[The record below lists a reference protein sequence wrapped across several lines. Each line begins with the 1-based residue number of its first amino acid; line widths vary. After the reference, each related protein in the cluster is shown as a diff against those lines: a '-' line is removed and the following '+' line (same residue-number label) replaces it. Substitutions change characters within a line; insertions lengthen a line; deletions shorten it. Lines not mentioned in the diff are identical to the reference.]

1 MITQNSELAAFGW
14 NKHFDLQ
21 FDSEETP
28 TAIPVRVM
36 AVHNNGLDVCGRD
49 LERLI
54 PLLPTIAGDEES
66 GATVGD
72 WLLIDR
78 DTNRPLR
85 VLRRKS
91 LLKRRAAGTGRQ
103 VQLIAANVDTVFI
116 VSSCNR
122 DFNVARL
129 ERYLVLVREA
139 GINPVIVL
147 TKADLSDQSGTF
159 ARTAS
164 KLLPDILV
172 ECVDSRDPDSV
183 ACLLPWCGIGETVAL
198 LGSSGVGKSTLVNT
212 LTGSER
218 IATQG
223 IREDDSKGRH
233 TTTGRAMYRLPAG
246 GWLMDTPGMRAL
258 QLTDVDTGIA
268 DVFSDVTAL
277 AETCRFNDCGHLSEP
292 GCAVQ
297 AAISAGTLEA
307 GRLKRWRKLAA
318 EQVYNTET
326 LAERRARFRSFGKMV
341 KGAMKD
347 KRRRN
352 DT

>member
-1 MITQNSELAAFGW
+1 MISQNSDLAAFGW

-21 FDSEETP
+21 FASHDLPS
-28 TAIPVRVM
+28 AIPVRVM
-36 AVHNNGLDVCGRD
+36 AVHHSGLYVAGHDVDRMV
-49 LERLI
+49 
-54 PLLPTIAGDEES
+54 PLLPSTPGDEETN
-66 GATVGD
+66 ATVGD

-78 DTNRPLR
+78 DANRPLQ
-85 VLRRKS
+85 VLHRKS

-103 VQLIAANVDTVFI
+103 VQLIAANIDTVFI
-116 VSSCNR
+116 VSSCNQ
-122 DFNVARL
+122 DFNAARL

-139 GINPVIVL
+139 GIVPVIVL
-147 TKADLSDQSGTF
+147 TKADLSDHAQDF
-159 ARTAS
+159 VRKAA
-164 KLLPDILV
+164 KLLPDVLV
-172 ECVDSRDPDSV
+172 EQVDARDSDSV
-183 ACLLPWCGIGETVAL
+183 DCLLSWCGLGQTVAL

-212 LTGSER
+212 LTGTDL

-233 TTTGRAMYRLPAG
+233 TTTGRALYRLPAG
-246 GWLMDTPGMRAL
+246 GWLVDTPGMRAL
-258 QLTDVDTGIA
+258 QLTEVETGIA

-277 AETCRFNDCGHLSEP
+277 AETCRFNDCEHLSEP

-297 AAISAGTLEA
+297 AAVSADTLDA
-307 GRLKRWRKLAA
+307 GRLKRWRKLTA

-326 LAERRARFRSFGKMV
+326 LAERRARFRTFGKMV
-341 KGAMKD
+341 KGVMKD

>member
-1 MITQNSELAAFGW
+1 MISQNSDLAAFGW

-21 FDSEETP
+21 FDPQDDAS
-28 TAIPVRVM
+28 AIPVRVT
-36 AVHNNGLDVCGRD
+36 AVHKNGLHVCGPD
-49 LERLI
+49 LDRVV
-54 PLLPTIAGDEES
+54 PLLPAIPADEEA
-66 GATVGD
+66 GATAGD

-78 DTNRPLR
+78 DTKRPLR
-85 VLRRKS
+85 LLHRKS

-116 VSSCNR
+116 VSSCNQ

-129 ERYLVLVREA
+129 ERYLVLVRDA

-147 TKADLSDQSGTF
+147 TKADLSDEADGF

-164 KLLPDILV
+164 RLLPDILV
-172 ECVDSRDPDSV
+172 ERVDARDPDSV
-183 ACLLPWCGIGETVAL
+183 ACLLPWCGTGETVAL

-212 LTGSER
+212 LTGSDG

-233 TTTGRAMYRLPAG
+233 TTTGRALYRLAAG

-258 QLTDVDTGIA
+258 QLTDVDAGIA

-277 AETCRFNDCGHLSEP
+277 AENCRFNDCGHMSEP

-297 AAISAGTLEA
+297 AAISAGTLDPA
-307 GRLKRWRKLAA
+307 RLKRWRKLAA

-347 KRRRN
+347 KRRRH